1 MATPGPAAPPV
12 PTTAPRDDW
21 AAQAADTI
29 DRVVTGIGDKTT
41 KPLIAVAA
49 AVVYGVI
56 LAAVGATIL
65 VLVAIALVRLAV
77 VYNPFIDDYP
87 RRVWVAEAVWGGI
100 FSLIGLFVWRK
111 RRPKNKS

>member
-1 MATPGPAAPPV
+1 MATSGPA

-49 AVVYGVI
+49 AIVYGIV
-56 LAAVGATIL
+56 LAAVGGAVL
-65 VLVAIALVRLAV
+65 VLLAVAVVRLAV
-77 VYNPFIDDYP
+77 VYLPFDDHA
-87 RRVWVAEAVWGGI
+87 RAVWVAEAGLGGL
-100 FSLIGLFVWRK
+100 FSLVGLLVWTK
-111 RRPKNKS
+111 RRPKQKS

>member
-1 MATPGPAAPPV
+1 MATPGPAPA
-12 PTTAPRDDW
+12 TAPRDDW

-41 KPLIAVAA
+41 KPLIAAA
-49 AVVYGVI
+49 AAIVYGII
-56 LAAVGATIL
+56 LAAVGGTIL
-65 VLVAIALVRLAV
+65 VLLAVALVRLAV
-77 VYNPFIDDYP
+77 VYLPIEDHS
-87 RRVWVAEAVWGGI
+87 RAVWISEAAFGGL